1 MWWKIGWKVGHMRR
15 YRQWIIW
22 DRVCMWMCEVFM
34 RQEWDAIWSYALCH
48 MLPMLSDLQS
58 IEIYVKV
65 LSFRFNFLLI
75 FFFFSIFQVKCN
87 KNQNDRKIVIIIV
100 SEPHTQKHNTRIEN
114 LSAKMMGWEKNV
126 TNYKSSIIFR
136 FLLPLTTIDAWSN
149 QFIHN
154 ILSMRFLFFT
164 FILFALN

>member
-1 MWWKIGWKVGHMRR
+1 MRCLCVKNGMQYEVMHCAICYLCYQIYSRLRSMWKF
-15 YRQWIIW
+15 YRF
-22 DRVCMWMCEVFM
+22 V
-34 RQEWDAIWSYALCH
+34 S
-48 MLPMLSDLQS
+48 
-58 IEIYVKV
+58 
-65 LSFRFNFLLI
+65 I
-75 FFFFSIFQVKCN
+75 FFLSSSSLFFQVKCN

-114 LSAKMMGWEKNV
+114 LSATMMGWEKNV